1 MTLSDA
7 LDEVAFQNQDADCP
21 HVLVQVVSWN
31 GAIEYYASKL
41 SNARKSNYIPEGYG
55 GRFQIIS

>member
-7 LDEVAFQNQDADCP
+7 LDEVAFQNQDADYP
-21 HVLVQVVSWN
+21 HVLVQVVSWSGEIN
-31 GAIEYYASKL
+31 YYASKL
-41 SNARKSNYIPEGYG
+41 SNAIKSNYIPEGYG